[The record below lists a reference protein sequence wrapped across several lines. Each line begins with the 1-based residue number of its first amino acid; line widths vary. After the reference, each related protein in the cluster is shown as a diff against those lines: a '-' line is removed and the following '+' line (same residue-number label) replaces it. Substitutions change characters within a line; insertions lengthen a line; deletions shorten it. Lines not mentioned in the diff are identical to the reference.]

1 VPASN
6 APRSHA
12 YGERRRLTPVD
23 RFGVWLSSRAVR
35 RHADVA
41 GKRIADFGCGFD
53 ARFTRGVLAQVASA
67 CLVDV
72 RLAEDLKQL
81 SNVSAMEG
89 TIEEMLPAIPD
100 ASIDVVLCLS
110 VLEHLSDPQAALD
123 GFRRILAEDGVLLV
137 NVPSWR
143 GKVFLELS
151 AFRLGLSPACEM
163 DDHKRYYDPRD
174 LWPMLV
180 RAGFR
185 PSQIRCHRHK
195 FGLNTFASARA
206 AGPLEEDQAG

>member
-1 VPASN
+1 VPTSN

-12 YGERRRLTPVD
+12 YGEHRRLTPVD
-23 RFGVWLSSRAVR
+23 RFGVWLSSLAVR
-35 RHADVA
+35 RHADFA

-53 ARFTRGVLAQVASA
+53 ARFTRSILRQVASA

-72 RLAEDLKQL
+72 HLAEDLKQHAR
-81 SNVSAMEG
+81 VSAMEG
-89 TIEEMLPAIPD
+89 PIEEVLPTIAD

-123 GFRRILAEDGVLLV
+123 GFRRILADEGVLLV

-151 AFRLGLSPACEM
+151 AFRLGLSPPSEM

-185 PSQIRCHRHK
+185 PSHIRCHRHK
-195 FGLNTFASARA
+195 FGLNTFATCRN
-206 AGPLEEDQAG
+206 AGPYEDGSH